1 MHSFIPDAFAYK
13 LNKSSE
19 LLNMQLAIS
28 TPLGTEILTN
38 LIYKECD
45 VEIGTIKTKADLT
58 KLGKLE
64 YDAILGM
71 D

>member
-45 VEIGTIKTKADLT
+45 VETGTIKIKADLI